1 MTGKEAK
8 EKLKKQYDYR
18 NQYTKDNYDRIS
30 VTVPKGTRERIKAL
44 LDTSRKETIN
54 SIINDL
60 LQGWIVQRELDQ
72 DNEGPFF

>member
-8 EKLKKQYDYR
+8 ERLKKQYNR
-18 NQYTKDNYDRIS
+18 QNTFIKDNYDRLS
-30 VTVPKGTRERIKAL
+30 VTVPKGTREHIKAL

-60 LQGWIVQRELDQ
+60 LQGWIMQRELDQ
-72 DNEGPFF
+72 NNEGPFF